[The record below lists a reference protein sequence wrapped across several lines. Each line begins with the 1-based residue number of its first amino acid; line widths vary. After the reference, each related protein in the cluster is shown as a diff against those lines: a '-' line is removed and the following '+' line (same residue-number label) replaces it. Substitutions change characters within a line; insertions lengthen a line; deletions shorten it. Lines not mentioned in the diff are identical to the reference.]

1 MSVRGRGLYV
11 ASALL
16 AVAGMVLLAVGYVAA
31 AGSATDPET
40 ATATTSEGLT
50 TSGGLPEEAED
61 IVALDQFV
69 DVPAPAFDVAA
80 PAAGMLPVL
89 EIVPTRVRI
98 PSIDVD
104 AHVVDLGLAPDRSLE
119 VPDDISVTGWYT
131 GRSVPGEIG
140 PSVVVGHVDSAI
152 AGKGVFFDLRR
163 LVAGDSIEIERSD
176 GTIAAFRVTE
186 ITTVSKDK
194 FPTERV
200 YGSTAQPTLRLIT
213 CGGNFDGG
221 VRSYDD
227 NVIVYAEFLGNRE
240 APVSRS

>member
-16 AVAGMVLLAVGYVAA
+16 AVAGMLLLAVGYVAA
-31 AGSATDPET
+31 AGGAPDPET
-40 ATATTSEGLT
+40 AEAASMAE
-50 TSGGLPEEAED
+50 GLPEEPASTGP
-61 IVALDQFV
+61 I
-69 DVPAPAFDVAA
+69 DVPAPVTDVAA
-80 PAAGMLPVL
+80 PAPGTPLPAL
-89 EIVPTRVRI
+89 EVVPTRVRI
-98 PSIDVD
+98 PSIKVDVN
-104 AHVVDLGLAPDRSLE
+104 VVDLGIGPDRSLE

-152 AGKGVFFDLRR
+152 AGKGVFFDLHR
-163 LVAGDSIEIERSD
+163 LVASDSIEIERSD

-186 ITTVSKDK
+186 IITVSKNE

-213 CGGNFDGG
+213 CGGNFDRG

-240 APVSRS
+240 APVSKS

>member
-1 MSVRGRGLYV
+1 MSVRGRSLYV
-11 ASALL
+11 ASGLL

-31 AGSATDPET
+31 AGSAPDPET
-40 ATATTSEGLT
+40 ATAITSE
-50 TSGGLPEEAED
+50 GLPEEAASTAP
-61 IVALDQFV
+61 I
-69 DVPAPAFDVAA
+69 DVPAPVTDGAA
-80 PAAGMLPVL
+80 SAPGMRLPAL
-89 EIVPTRVRI
+89 EVVPTRVRI
-98 PSIDVD
+98 PSIEVD
-104 AHVVDLGLAPDRSLE
+104 ANVVDLGIGPDRSLE

-152 AGKGVFFDLRR
+152 AGKGVFFDLHR

-186 ITTVSKDK
+186 ITTVSKDE

-213 CGGNFDGG
+213 CGGNFDRG
-221 VRSYDD
+221 VRSYEH

-240 APVSRS
+240 APVSKS